1 MVALFL
7 SFVSI
12 LLEIAIFLISWNLG
26 SAHTNFGSVIS
37 KLQECK
43 RCGELL
49 CINMNLQF
57 WPENAPKAQFWGI
70 SGHPDIPPNYTRYVT
85 DIYILLGLQSR
96 IYCSDQFRPVWLWLF
111 KKYDPSSSFQV

>member
-12 LLEIAIFLISWNLG
+12 SIFLISWNLG
-26 SAHTNFGSVIS
+26 SAHILANFGSVIL

-49 CINMNLQF
+49 CININLQF

-70 SGHPDIPPNYTRYVT
+70 LGHLDIPPDYTRYVT
-85 DIYILLGLQSR
+85 EIHT
-96 IYCSDQFRPVWLWLF
+96 FR
-111 KKYDPSSSFQV
+111 